1 MQDDFS
7 NFDPPD
13 ASRLGVSAAAPA
25 AAQSEDSPL
34 SREVNAMMERPGV
47 VMAGESRD
55 TTGRPAILVGVKTA
69 KDMAKIPSTV
79 GGFPVVIQVIGEVVA
94 Q

>member
-1 MQDDFS
+1 MSDDLS

-13 ASRLGVSAAAPA
+13 ASRLGVEAAKAA
-25 AAQSEDSPL
+25 AAQAEDSPL
-34 SREVNAMMERPGV
+34 SREVGAMMHRSGV
-47 VMAGESRD
+47 IMAGESRD
-55 TTGRPAILVGVKTA
+55 TSGRPAILVGVKTA